1 MARKKLRATN
11 RIEPSRPSGS
21 TLIARATTGMA
32 NGDGKNKSVWQS
44 FVDSSG
50 FSKRHPNIMKKGKSN
65 AKNK

>member
-21 TLIARATTGMA
+21 TLTARAGSGLP

-44 FVDSSG
+44 FVDSAG
-50 FSKRHPNIMKKGKSN
+50 FAKRHPKIMNKGDSN
-65 AKNK
+65 AKSK